1 MFVSEIS
8 REEINRLDIGKFG
21 GRIHLIDT
29 IEKFD
34 EAFPQINQ
42 QEVLG
47 FDTETRPSFKKGRVY
62 NISLIQ
68 LSSADEAWLIR
79 INRIGIPNRLKM
91 LLENRQILKIGAG
104 LNDDFNK
111 IRDMGSL
118 DPGGFVDLQKFV
130 ENFDIESKSLK
141 KLTAIILGF
150 KISKSQQLSNWDADV
165 LTEPQKLYASTDA
178 WVCYEIYM
186 ELLRS
191 QTESNG

>member
-8 REEINRLDIGKFG
+8 KEEINLLTIRHFG
-21 GRIHLIDT
+21 GKIHLIDT
-29 IEKFD
+29 KEKFD
-34 EAFPQINQ
+34 AAFPQIMQ
-42 QEVLG
+42 HHVLG
-47 FDTETRPSFKKGRVY
+47 FDTETRPSFKKGKIY
-62 NISLIQ
+62 DISLIQ

-79 INRIGIPNRLKM
+79 INKIGIPNRLRM
-91 LLENRQILKIGAG
+91 LMENKQILKIGAG

-111 IRDMGSL
+111 IRDFGSL
-118 DPGGFVDLQKFV
+118 VPGGFIDLQKFV
-130 ENFDIESKSLK
+130 EKFDIESKSLK

-165 LTEPQKLYASTDA
+165 LSEPQKLYASTDA

-191 QTESNG
+191 QS